1 MSGEKTIATLVGK
14 LRFDVDSAGL
24 LKFGNML
31 DAANRK
37 MAKLE
42 AQAKKKLNISEP
54 KATTAK
60 STSTSSHAAR
70 MREFRFEKALQA
82 AKRNTFKEELL
93 QSKKLQFAGMPEKQ
107 TLLPSLAGKQ
117 ALAVESAKIAHQ
129 QVTSAALKSQ
139 KALQAGK
146 QSELKLEQATLR
158 TQQQRL
164 KVQAAEQGN
173 QSKLEA
179 SKIRQQRLEKVLAAQ
194 QSKTAAL
201 HNKELQSM
209 TSLQRAE
216 MALQQLRA
224 NGARK
229 AAQYNE
235 RLSAQR
241 TAASK
246 RQQREVAQ
254 EQRTSQKF
262 QQQQQ
267 RFQWSQQRQQVW
279 QANQTNKESNVGVGG
294 GFDVLAV
301 ARAHPMVAG
310 LAAVTTAIYA
320 LEQRI
325 AATTNRV
332 ASNESYELLFE
343 QVGGDNPDTQKFVRQ
358 EFERISNEFGTSVEI
373 DGAKAFRTSI
383 MQAIAGGKLDLEGA
397 IKQFETQQAA
407 FRASGMNATEQQ
419 RANIQLQQVRAKG
432 RGDTEDYRTFSEAA
446 PLLAV
451 EIGKAWAKRTGFKG
465 EDRDIQGA
473 VYKALPE
480 GNVLAEDYEAALK
493 NFVEKNKA
501 ALERH
506 AASIEAQQQRLKNE
520 QFLQQQNIDQSTTL
534 KAAIHSRIEAER
546 ELTQALQPLREVL
559 AEFEAGLIGLTT
571 GVLKFFFKSPE
582 TEVKEKQER
591 VDSLTQ
597 SGKGD
602 SIAGRMAK
610 AELQQAQRKLL
621 DKKLKSEQDIG
632 AKPAAPYLIRD
643 REGATSPRPSFLQ
656 DGLDGVLRN
665 MERLHSVGVPRLPVA
680 PDNSLMLDRLG
691 TGLNQLNQAPQLAP
705 SSSSTTTTDN
715 RQVHVD
721 IKIDGSNLSAD
732 EIASALEDKIH
743 NIAKTAFSDGFD
755 VQLRNAKTNLVQVTD
770 R

>member
-1 MSGEKTIATLVGK
+1 MSAGEKVIATLVGK

-24 LKFGNML
+24 LKFSNML

-42 AQAKKKLNISEP
+42 AQAKKKLNIAEP
-54 KATTAK
+54 TTAK
-60 STSTSSHAAR
+60 GGAPAKSSHASR

-82 AKRNTFKEELL
+82 AKRQTFKEELL
-93 QSKKLQFAGMPEKQ
+93 QGAKLKFLNKPEKQ

-117 ALAVESAKIAHQ
+117 AHAVESAKIAHQ
-129 QVTSAALKSQ
+129 QAKSAALKSQ

-146 QSELKLEQATLR
+146 QSELKLEQTSLR

-164 KVQAAEQGN
+164 KVQAAEQSN

-201 HNKELQSM
+201 RNKELQSM

-224 NGARK
+224 QGARK

-235 RLSAQR
+235 RLSAQQQ
-241 TAASK
+241 AAAK
-246 RQQREVAQ
+246 RQQKAAIQ
-254 EQRTSQKF
+254 EQRTTQRF

-279 QANQTNKESNVGVGG
+279 QANQTTKESNVGIGG

-310 LAAVTTAIYA
+310 LAAVTTTIYA

-325 AATTNRV
+325 AATTDRV

-343 QVGGDNPDTQKFVRQ
+343 QAGGDNPDTQKYVRE
-358 EFERISNEFGTSVEI
+358 EFERISNEFGTSV
-373 DGAKAFRTSI
+373 DMGSAKEFRTSI
-383 MQAIAGGKLDLEGA
+383 MQSLAGGKLDLEGA
-397 IKQFETQQAA
+397 IKQFETTQAA
-407 FRASGMNATEQQ
+407 YRASGMSKDE
-419 RANIQLQQVRAKG
+419 QVRASIQLKQVRALG
-432 RGDTEDYRTFSEAA
+432 KGDTEDYKTFAQAA
-446 PLLAV
+446 PLIAV
-451 EIGKAWAKRTGFKG
+451 EIGKAFAKRTGFKG
-465 EDRDIQGA
+465 KDEDIQGA

-480 GNVLAEDYEAALK
+480 GNILAEDFENALA
-493 NFVEKNKA
+493 NFVKQNKA
-501 ALERH
+501 ALDRH
-506 AASIEAQQQRLKNE
+506 SASIEAQQQRLENE

-534 KAAIHSRIEAER
+534 KAAIHERIEAER

-559 AEFEAGLIGLTT
+559 AEFEAGLIGMTT

-591 VDSLTQ
+591 FDSLALA
-597 SGKGD
+597 GKGD

-621 DKKLKSEQDIG
+621 DKKLKSGQDIG
-632 AKPAAPYLIRD
+632 AKPAPPSVIRD
-643 REGATSPRPSFLQ
+643 REGAELPRPSFLQ

-665 MERLHSVGVPRLPVA
+665 MERLQGPIA

-691 TGLNQLNQAPQLAP
+691 TGLNQLNKPPQLAP

-721 IKIDGSNLSAD
+721 IKIDGSNLSTD

-743 NIAKTAFSDGFD
+743 NIAKTAFSDSFG